1 MLSKRFTPAALKFP
15 IISDTLAIKDFKTY
29 EDSSLQYLGLTTHK
43 FERYGLMDTVVS
55 KKDLNPFFEN
65 KGPYKIDKLLKL
77 YNIQNDEFFKS
88 NISILFISDELN
100 NLIQSLISI
109 SCL

>member
-1 MLSKRFTPAALKFP
+1 MLALISFLFIGLSWSKKLILLSSLVSTIRLATVFSGISFLKNHLWLHPAHCNKGVFNKPLMN
-15 IISDTLAIKDFKTY
+15 LAIKDFKTY

-65 KGPYKIDKLLKL
+65 KT
-77 YNIQNDEFFKS
+77 Q
-88 NISILFISDELN
+88 
-100 NLIQSLISI
+100 
-109 SCL
+109 